1 MRRATNPTR
10 KISITIPDSI
20 FQRLNHILSYD
31 QSRSSY
37 IANAIKSKMDNEED
51 VYFDEMGTLDLISA
65 LEYRFP
71 KDSAEDIHVQ
81 ALIKLC
87 RSSKS

>member
-10 KISITIPDSI
+10 KISITIPESI
-20 FQRLNHILSYD
+20 FERLKHTLSYD
-31 QSRSSY
+31 QSRSKY
-37 IANAIKSKMDNEED
+37 IANAIEAKLDNEEAF
-51 VYFDEMGTLDLISA
+51 YFDEMGILDLLA
-65 LEYRFP
+65 GLEFKFP

-87 RSSKS
+87 RNSKS